1 MKKEFTPIE
10 KVSIDEHTSIYVKR
24 DDLFE
29 VAGVKGG
36 KARTCWY
43 LAQGATGLI
52 TAGSRVSPQ
61 VKIVSAIAKELNIPC
76 RVHVPSGEFT
86 DELNCA
92 KDNGAEVIQHKPG
105 YNSVI
110 IARAVKDSLA
120 HPNWTYIPFGME
132 HFAAILETSWQVAN
146 LAQYTLSPDAK
157 RIVIP
162 VGSGMTLAGVLWGL
176 RMFEINIPVL
186 GVCVG
191 ANPIKRLNKYAP
203 KFWQEKVTLVG
214 TDQDYHKR
222 LPMQISGIELD
233 PVYEAKCVKFLE
245 NNDLFWIVGKR

>member
-1 MKKEFTPIE
+1 MEKVFTPIE
-10 KVSIDEHTSIYVKR
+10 EIAIDEHTLVYVKR

-61 VKIVSAIAKELNIPC
+61 VKIVSAIAKALNIPC
-76 RVHVPSGEFT
+76 RVHVPSGSYTE
-86 DELNCA
+86 ELQCA
-92 KDNGAEVIQHKPG
+92 KDNGAEVIQHRPG

-110 IARAVKDSLA
+110 IARAFSDSLK
-120 HPNWTYIPFGME
+120 HKDWTYIPFGME
-132 HFAAILETSWQVAN
+132 HFAAILETAWQVGN
-146 LAQYTLSPDAK
+146 LPTNAK

-162 VGSGMTLAGVLWGL
+162 VGSGMSLAGVLWGMK
-176 RMFEINIPVL
+176 MFGIDLPVL

-191 ANPIKRLNKYAP
+191 ANPTKRLNKYAP
-203 KFWQEKVTLVG
+203 TGWADKIDLIEAG
-214 TDQDYHKR
+214 QDYHKR
-222 LPMQISGIELD
+222 LDIQISGIELD
-233 PVYEAKCVKFLE
+233 PIYEAKCIKFLKNE
-245 NNDLFWIVGKR
+245 DIFWIVGKR